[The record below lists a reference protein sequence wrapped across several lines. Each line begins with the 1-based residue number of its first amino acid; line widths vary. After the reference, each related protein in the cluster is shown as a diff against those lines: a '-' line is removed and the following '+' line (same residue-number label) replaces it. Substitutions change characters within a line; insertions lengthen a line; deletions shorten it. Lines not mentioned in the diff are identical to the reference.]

1 MPELIRSATLT
12 HYAKLARS
20 VGLDPVA
27 MLRKVRL
34 PLSCLERRD
43 LRIPVRNVRRLLE
56 LSAEDSKI
64 EAFGLRLAEHS
75 DGTTL
80 GPLALLIREQAT
92 IGTALEALS
101 RFIHIHNEGM
111 RLAIGR
117 EGDIVTITFLLR
129 GGALRQATELAL
141 GSINRAIGFVCAGN
155 WRPLQ
160 IHFTHEAPRSR
171 RFHRQFFGCALVFHS
186 DFDGIVCAA
195 RDLERRIPTASPE
208 LARFLEGRIEVFE
221 ERLDRWDARVAML
234 VRVLLP
240 GGDCSIERVA
250 AHLGCDRRTIHR
262 RLAECGTTFS
272 KILDDERAE
281 IVTRLID
288 ERSRPLAEIS
298 EMVGFSAQSAMARWF
313 RERFGCSITEWRN
326 DPRERMRIA
335 AGRW

>member
-1 MPELIRSATLT
+1 MTILIRSATLT
-12 HYAKLARS
+12 HYARLARS
-20 VGLDPVA
+20 VGLEPAA

-34 PLSCLERRD
+34 PLTCLERRD

-56 LSAEDSKI
+56 LSAETSGV
-64 EAFGLRLAEHS
+64 EAFGLRVAQHS

-111 RLAIGR
+111 RLALAR
-117 EGDIVTITFLLR
+117 RDELATITFLLL
-129 GGALRQATELAL
+129 GGAMRQSTELAV
-141 GSINRAIGFVCAGN
+141 GGINRAIGFLCAGS

-160 IHFTHEAPRSR
+160 VHFTHGPPRSR
-171 RFHRQFFGCALVFHS
+171 RYHRQFFGCEVMFHS

-195 RDLERRIPTASPE
+195 NDLNHRIPTASPE
-208 LARFLEGRIEVFE
+208 LARFLENRVEVFE
-221 ERLDRWDARVAML
+221 AQIERWDARVALL

-240 GGDCSIERVA
+240 GGNCSIERVA
-250 AHLGCDRRTIHR
+250 EHLGCDRRTVHR
-262 RLAECGTTFS
+262 RLADCSTTFS
-272 KILDDERAE
+272 EVLDDERAE
-281 IVTRLID
+281 IVLRLIE
-288 ERSRPLAEIS
+288 ERSRPLAEIA
-298 EMVGFSAQSAMARWF
+298 EMIGFSAQSAMARWF
-313 RERFGCSITEWRN
+313 RSRFGSSISEWRS